1 MCASLTDVLSQ
12 NGGIPPGECFPLKGS
27 HLHTKKMPRGQYATA
42 STVVGGGGEGG
53 EGGGEGGGR
62 GGGRGAGKVI
72 FAPDLFIPVL

>member
-1 MCASLTDVLSQ
+1 MCAITDVLSQ

-42 STVVGGGGEGG
+42 STV
-53 EGGGEGGGR
+53 EGGGEGERGGR
-62 GGGRGAGKVI
+62 GGWRGAGKVI